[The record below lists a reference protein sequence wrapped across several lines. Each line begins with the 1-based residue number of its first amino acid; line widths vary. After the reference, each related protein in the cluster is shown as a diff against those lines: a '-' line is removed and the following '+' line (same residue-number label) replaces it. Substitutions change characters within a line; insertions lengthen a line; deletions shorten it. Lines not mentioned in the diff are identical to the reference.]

1 MLRITLLI
9 TALFLTISLHIT
21 DLSSIQDSMRIT
33 SLENDVELC
42 EGLIAFYEHDA
53 DHLAVKVVNDM
64 RRRKTSKL
72 LMINNLR
79 NGN

>member
-1 MLRITLLI
+1 
-9 TALFLTISLHIT
+9 
-21 DLSSIQDSMRIT
+21 MRIT